1 MTNVLRERFVMKRLL
16 LCRLHRAQS
25 QDLPQ
30 QAVVIG
36 QMLQPVIVAIQPQ
49 SHHAQNQ
56 DLPQVQPG
64 TPSGLLAC
72 DELAF
77 KQNEN
82 PGVDLGGLK
91 NPLHAGEN
99 GWQFIAT
106 LQGQDNLLDGSFPKR
121 QLDLESFPHGPAQ
134 YATWR
139 PLTSESQPT
148 KSPFQANPLPLSADS
163 MRPPAKTPRM
173 CPSNIVFSQSLY
185 TPWQSCFSPP
195 EPVFGE
201 RTAAVSETSRRR
213 LLLSCKI

>member
-91 NPLHAGEN
+91 NPLQAGEN

-106 LQGQDNLLDGSFPKR
+106 LQGQDNLLAGSFPKR
-121 QLDLESFPHGPAQ
+121 QLDLIVSAWTRTIRNLAASDQRISANKIAFSGKSIAALSRFDASPSQNTPHVSKQ
-134 YATWR
+134 YRFLPITIYPVAIMFLAARTGFWR
-139 PLTSESQPT
+139 TDRGCVGDQPQ
-148 KSPFQANPLPLSADS
+148 K
-163 MRPPAKTPRM
+163 
-173 CPSNIVFSQSLY
+173 
-185 TPWQSCFSPP
+185 
-195 EPVFGE
+195 
-201 RTAAVSETSRRR
+201 AAVVMQD
-213 LLLSCKI
+213 